1 MSELDQVLGEPVR
14 PPTSDRDTTELQ
26 RTEEALRKDRMLLE
40 AIHHAQT
47 QFILAE
53 DPLNVFRKFLQ
64 SLLTLTDSAYG
75 FIDEMFYTDD
85 GRPYLTARAITDISW
100 NDESRKMYQQFVS
113 GTLNFDNLNSLQGVR
128 RQTNAAINRRSAGL
142 FASVVAIRAVRAC

>member
-1 MSELDQVLGEPVR
+1 MSELDQVLGDPVQ

-53 DPLNVFRKFLQ
+53 DPLSVFGKFLQ
-64 SLLTLTDSAYG
+64 SLLTLTDSEYG

-85 GRPYLTARAITDISW
+85 GRPYLTARAISMSEKYDKYNTYDVLPNGDGIW
-100 NDESRKMYQQFVS
+100 
-113 GTLNFDNLNSLQGVR
+113 
-128 RQTNAAINRRSAGL
+128 GL
-142 FASVVAIRAVRAC
+142 VAKQALSFCMT